1 MARLFFKKMPG
12 GYLAPADDEAAEWLQ
27 KIKTGDAV
35 AGDFVRPRN
44 YKFHAK
50 LICLYRLAYDYFA
63 DNLDGGLQYKGQKC
77 TPSFDRFR
85 RDLTILAGHYT
96 ATYGIMGDV
105 RLEAK
110 SISFANCSEEEAER
124 IFSDVINASL
134 KQVFKMS
141 VSEDELRTMV
151 DNILHFA

>member
-1 MARLFFKKMPG
+1 MARLYFKKMPG
-12 GYLAPADDEAAEWLQ
+12 GLVPADDEAAEWLQ

-50 LICLYRLAYDYFA
+50 LICLYRVAYDYFA
-63 DNLDGGLQYKGQKC
+63 DHLDGGMQYKGQKC

-85 RDLTILAGHYT
+85 RDLTILAGHYS
-96 ATYGIMGDV
+96 ATYGIKGDV

-124 IFSDVINASL
+124 IYSDVIDAAI
-134 KQVFKMS
+134 KQVFKMN
-141 VSEDELRTMV
+141 VSEDQLRQMV
-151 DNILHFA
+151 DNLLHFA